1 MPAQPTYKLMSEK
14 VVLRFQDGST
24 IKGSLGYFSEIAR
37 KFSIEKY
44 PSGNLLTVSID
55 LLKAIFFVRSFEG
68 NPSYRELKRYGISR
82 EKGRKV
88 YVKFKD
94 KESLLGYLEG
104 EFPWQKGYFLSKSDK
119 DKTGFFLIPV
129 DEGCNNIKIFVV
141 GTAIDDITL
150 I

>member
-1 MPAQPTYKLMSEK
+1 MSEK
-14 VVLRFQDGST
+14 AVLRFQYDST
-24 IKGSLGYFSEIAR
+24 INKGRLRDFSEIG
-37 KFSIEKY
+37 KEFSIEEHS
-44 PSGNLLTVSID
+44 SGNRLNVRIE

-68 NPSYRELKRYGISR
+68 NPSCRETKRYGISS

-88 YVKFKD
+88 YVRFKD
-94 KESLLGYLEG
+94 KESLPGNPEG
-104 EFPWQKGYFLSKSDK
+104 EFPWQKGYFLSKSDN

-129 DEGCNNIKIFVV
+129 DEGCNNRKVFVV

>member
-1 MPAQPTYKLMSEK
+1 MSEK
-14 VVLRFQDGST
+14 VVLRFKDGST
-24 IKGSLGYFSEIAR
+24 IKGRLGDFSQTAKE
-37 KFSIEKY
+37 FSFEEY
-44 PSGNLLTVSID
+44 PSGNLLTVRID
-55 LLKAIFFVRSFEG
+55 LLKAVFFVRSFEG
-68 NPSYRELKRYGISR
+68 NPSYREIKRYGISG

-88 YVKFKD
+88 YVRFRD

-104 EFPWQKGYFLSKSDK
+104 ELPWQKGYFLSKSDK
-119 DKTGFFLIPV
+119 DKTGFFLVPV

>member
-1 MPAQPTYKLMSEK
+1 MSEK

-24 IKGSLGYFSEIAR
+24 IKGSLRDFSEIA
-37 KFSIEKY
+37 KEFSIEEH
-44 PSGNLLTVSID
+44 PSGNISTVRID

-68 NPSYRELKRYGISR
+68 NPSYREIKRYGISS

-88 YVKFKD
+88 YVRFKD

-104 EFPWQKGYFLSKSDK
+104 ELPWQKGYFLSKSDK

-150 I
+150 M